1 MPASVR
7 IRSLVTVRDFFSLA
21 TCYAGSIGRCRPRA
35 EVPFRKIPSEP
46 RSKMNIRRAATEDL
60 ERIVQLF
67 EQLGYASGVEQ
78 VKNHFHALRQSASGE
93 AFVAQEGRNIV
104 GVAVVHIVKPLHVRD
119 SWALLSALVVDGE
132 CRSSGVGTS
141 LLAAAEVF
149 ALQHGCSQLE
159 LASSSA
165 RTRAHMFY
173 ERNGYQEKRLRFVK
187 ILA

>member
-1 MPASVR
+1 
-7 IRSLVTVRDFFSLA
+7 
-21 TCYAGSIGRCRPRA
+21 
-35 EVPFRKIPSEP
+35 
-46 RSKMNIRRAATEDL
+46 MNIREAATEDL

-67 EQLGYASGVEQ
+67 EQLGYLTEVEQ
-78 VKNHFHALRQSASGE
+78 VEKHLHELRQSASGE
-93 AFVAQEGRNIV
+93 AFVAEDGGNIV
-104 GVAVVHIVKPLHVRD
+104 GVAIVHTIKPLHVQG

-132 CRSSGVGTS
+132 RRSSGVGAS
-141 LLAAAEVF
+141 LLTAAEGF

-159 LASSSA
+159 LSSSSA